1 MAFIDNNN
9 ILVLEKSGQVRL
21 VSNGI
26 LQDKPVL
33 QVSVDTASERGLL
46 GIAIMNSATTG
57 TDPTDLNDNNNKFVF
72 LYYTQSS
79 GTELRN
85 RVYRYNWN
93 GQDKTLINPALIL
106 DLPAL
111 PGPNHDGGNC
121 LLVQIIIFTQL

>member
-9 ILVLEKSGQVRL
+9 ILVLQKGGQVRL

-79 GTELRN
+79 GAELRN

-93 GQDKTLINPALIL
+93 GQDKTLINPALI
-106 DLPAL
+106 
-111 PGPNHDGGNC
+111 
-121 LLVQIIIFTQL
+121 